1 MRKYRDRNE
10 AGKRLAEELAGF
22 NAEKDAVVLGLP
34 RGGVPVAAEVAR
46 ALHAPLGVFVVR
58 KLGVPGN
65 EEYAMGAIASGGARV
80 LNEDVVRSL
89 RISDEQ
95 VAQVVAR
102 ETKNLRKR
110 EEAYRGKAPQ
120 PELEG
125 KLVILVDDGVAT
137 GATVRVAVKA
147 LRKYRPR
154 KIVVAVP
161 VAPPEA
167 CRDLSREV
175 EELVCP
181 LQPLHL
187 GAVGLWYDDFS
198 ATTDEEVRQTLV
210 HAGAGP
216 L

>member
-10 AGKRLAEELAGF
+10 AGKRLADELARF
-22 NAEKDAVVLGLP
+22 KSEKDAVVLGLP

-46 ALHAPLGVFVVR
+46 VLHARLGVFVVR

-65 EEYAMGAIASGGARV
+65 DEYAMGAIASGGIR
-80 LNEDVVRSL
+80 LMNEDVVRSL
-89 RISDEQ
+89 GISEDQ
-95 VAQVVAR
+95 VAQVVEQ

-110 EEAYRGKAPQ
+110 EEAYLGKAAQ

-125 KLVILVDDGVAT
+125 KLVILVDDGIAT
-137 GATVRVAVKA
+137 GATVRVAIQA

-161 VAPPEA
+161 VAPPES

-175 EELVCP
+175 EEVVCP

-198 ATTDEEVRQTLV
+198 ATTDEEVKQILV
-210 HAGAGP
+210 QSGAEP